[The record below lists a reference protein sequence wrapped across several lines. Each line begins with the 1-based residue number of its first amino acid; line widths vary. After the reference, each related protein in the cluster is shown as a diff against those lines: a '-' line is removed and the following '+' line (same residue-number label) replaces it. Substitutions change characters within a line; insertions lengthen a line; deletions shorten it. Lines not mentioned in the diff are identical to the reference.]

1 LKTKTGKKHI
11 IELIFPVF
19 YDIIFIVSKGGI
31 CMNEVSLTAEKLK
44 ALFEENRLR
53 KYNLTYVFRF
63 LEENIYECIINPSFD
78 VVNYMEFI
86 KAFDDCLNILKPNA
100 KEVLIEKYGLIS
112 GVPKTAVEISLNNK
126 LSANGVST
134 SVRNSIILLKNSGK
148 VVKLRRFF
156 NFQKKQS
163 KNQKEENIAFV
174 LSVLKQLDGGDG
186 ND

>member
-1 LKTKTGKKHI
+1 
-11 IELIFPVF
+11 
-19 YDIIFIVSKGGI
+19 
-31 CMNEVSLTAEKLK
+31 MNEVSLTAEKLK